1 MRRTIFYLAA
11 NLIMTFIELPFEYTN
26 GIELFLGYCIT
37 SSVLALI
44 NYIFY
49 IIAYNLVGFHA
60 ALTDANSVEM
70 SRLHWFIRFLLALML
85 YALTYL
91 PCISKVLTYIIHLFY
106 TFLDAKYNE
115 FIQDILAIYTN

>member
-1 MRRTIFYLAA
+1 MRRAIFYLAA
-11 NLIMTFIELPFEYTN
+11 NIIMTIIELPFEYTN
-26 GIELFLGYCIT
+26 GVELLLGYCIT

-70 SRLHWFIRFLLALML
+70 SRLHWLIRFLFALML
-85 YALTYL
+85 YAFTYL
-91 PCISKVLTYIIHLFY
+91 PVVSKCLTYIIHLFY
-106 TFLDAKYNE
+106 TLVQTKYNE
-115 FIQDILAIYTN
+115 LIQEITDIFIN

>member
-1 MRRTIFYLAA
+1 MRRAIFYLAA
-11 NLIMTFIELPFEYTN
+11 NFIMTFIELPFEYTN
-26 GIELFLGYCIT
+26 GVELLLGYFIT

-70 SRLHWFIRFLLALML
+70 SRLHWLIRFLLALML

-91 PCISKVLTYIIHLFY
+91 PFVSKVLTYIIHLFY
-106 TFLDAKYNE
+106 TLAQTKCNELIRETLDI
-115 FIQDILAIYTN
+115 FIN

>member
-1 MRRTIFYLAA
+1 MRRAIFYLAA
-11 NLIMTFIELPFEYTN
+11 NIIMTFIELPFEYTN
-26 GIELFLGYCIT
+26 NVELLLGYCIT

-49 IIAYNLVGFHA
+49 IIAYKLVGFHA

-70 SRLHWFIRFLLALML
+70 SRLHWLIRFLFALIL

-91 PCISKVLTYIIHLFY
+91 PFVSKVLTYIIHFLY
-106 TFLDAKYNE
+106 TLAQTKCNELIREILDI
-115 FIQDILAIYTN
+115 FIT

>member
-1 MRRTIFYLAA
+1 MRRAIFYLAA
-11 NLIMTFIELPFEYTN
+11 NIIMTFIELPFEYTN
-26 GIELFLGYCIT
+26 GVELLLGYCIT

-49 IIAYNLVGFHA
+49 RIAYGYVGWHA

-70 SRLHWFIRFLLALML
+70 SRRHWFIRFLLTLML

-91 PCISKVLTYIIHLFY
+91 PFVSKVLTYIIHLFY
-106 TFLDAKYNE
+106 TFAQTKCNE
-115 FIQDILAIYTN
+115 LILEISDILIN